1 MIAITTMLITSCN
14 SSSENGRFQQVGG
27 DYFDTKEG
35 ILYNRTYIENSY
47 GNRVPV
53 MEITDVKTGQI
64 TIKDVPDTE
73 DKRRT
78 K

>member
-14 SSSENGRFQQVGG
+14 SSSENGRFQKVGT

-35 ILYNRTYIENSY
+35 ILYNRTSIENRY
-47 GNRVPV
+47 GTLVSV
-53 MEITDVKTGQI
+53 MEITDIKTGQI
-64 TIKDVPDTE
+64 TIKDVPDKE